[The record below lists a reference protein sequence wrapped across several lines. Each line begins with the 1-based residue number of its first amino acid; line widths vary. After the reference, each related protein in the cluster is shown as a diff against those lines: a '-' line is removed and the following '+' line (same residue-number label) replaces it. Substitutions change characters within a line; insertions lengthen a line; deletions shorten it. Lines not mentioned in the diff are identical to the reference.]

1 MKVKMKNSSSLKT
14 REKIKSA
21 FAKEVKIKKDVDKIT
36 VTDITKLA
44 DITRGT
50 FYTHYDNIYDVAKEF
65 QDETLNVLTSN
76 LSKLQTAENIDLFFD
91 TVMNYL
97 EKHEDIYAMLL
108 SSNDPFLFTGNLNK
122 LILDNLAAV
131 LPKEKIKSHEMA
143 ISIYLDG
150 SIALIIKYFRKEIP
164 YSLEE
169 INQVIKETFKKLF

>member
-14 REKIKSA
+14 RDKIKNA

-44 DITRGT
+44 DTTRGT

-76 LSKLQTAENIDLFFD
+76 LSKLKTKENIDLFFD
-91 TVMNYL
+91 TIMNYL

-108 SSNDPFLFTGNLNK
+108 SSNDPFLFTGN
-122 LILDNLAAV
+122 
-131 LPKEKIKSHEMA
+131 
-143 ISIYLDG
+143 
-150 SIALIIKYFRKEIP
+150 
-164 YSLEE
+164 
-169 INQVIKETFKKLF
+169 